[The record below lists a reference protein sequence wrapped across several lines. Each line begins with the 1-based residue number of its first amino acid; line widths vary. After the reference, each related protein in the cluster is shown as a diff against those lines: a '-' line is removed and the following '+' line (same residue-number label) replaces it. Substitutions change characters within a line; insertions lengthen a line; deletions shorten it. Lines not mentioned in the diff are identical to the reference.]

1 VHHKISLTVIAAML
15 RQWRFKNRCYLLESG
30 AGEGVRTLDFH
41 LGKSFHILLLEI
53 NRGCFLL
60 FIKEIVAFL
69 VFLLYP
75 VFNSDCGN
83 AAAMEKAGI
92 NSSLAENRRE
102 SSSGQINRYKFYGFQ
117 P

>member
-1 VHHKISLTVIAAML
+1 MYHKISLTVIAAMV
-15 RQWRFKNRCYLLESG
+15 RQRSSKKQAYLLESG

-83 AAAMEKAGI
+83 AAAMEI
-92 NSSLAENRRE
+92 TVISSRLVENRRE
-102 SSSGQINRYKFYGFQ
+102 SSSGQINRYKFYDFQ